1 VTFRQ
6 LATDAQLALHA
17 EDTALGERALELM
30 IDLAR
35 DAEGSFRSEDPL
47 EAAKFA
53 PSHAVSALR
62 ETVLAEHGFA
72 RFAERAAPQLIQWKS
87 AYGWSY
93 GTGAGKVPEWE
104 IALTDVLA
112 PMLTTPDM

>member
-1 VTFRQ
+1 MPV
-6 LATDAQLALHA
+6 ATIGCHA
-17 EDTALGERALELM
+17 EE
-30 IDLAR
+30 
-35 DAEGSFRSEDPL
+35 P
-47 EAAKFA
+47 
-53 PSHAVSALR
+53 

-104 IALTDVLA
+104 IALTDDLA
-112 PMLTTPDM
+112 ERLV

>member
-35 DAEGSFRSEDPL
+35 DAEGGFRSEDPL

-53 PSHAVSALR
+53 LSHAVSALL

-72 RFAERAAPQLIQWKS
+72 RFAERAAPRARRTAADPVEVSVRLELRHGRREGPRMGDC
-87 AYGWSY
+87 A
-93 GTGAGKVPEWE
+93 
-104 IALTDVLA
+104 D
-112 PMLTTPDM
+112 

>member
-35 DAEGSFRSEDPL
+35 DAEGSFRFRGS
-47 EAAKFA
+47 AGGSAVRA
-53 PSHAVSALR
+53 SHAVSALR

-72 RFAERAAPQLIQWKS
+72 RFAERAAPQLIQGKS